1 MFAHILS
8 VLGYVVCTFAVQG
21 TSHFVVN
28 KAHYAAMP
36 HLRAEPIVAMGIS
49 SMVIQGAVLTFLYSR
64 SDLAERGL
72 IGALV
77 MAWAVGL
84 VIVSYIALAEY
95 GKYNLTGFASWATVE
110 VTVGVI
116 QFTLIGIALWLA
128 HRFAGAA
135 QAA

>member
-1 MFAHILS
+1 MFAHLLS

-21 TSHFVVN
+21 TSHVVVN
-28 KAHYAAMP
+28 KAHYAAIP
-36 HLRAEPIVAMGIS
+36 LLRAEPIVAMGIS

-77 MAWAVGL
+77 AAWAVGL

-95 GKYNLTGFASWATVE
+95 GKYNLAGFASWATVE